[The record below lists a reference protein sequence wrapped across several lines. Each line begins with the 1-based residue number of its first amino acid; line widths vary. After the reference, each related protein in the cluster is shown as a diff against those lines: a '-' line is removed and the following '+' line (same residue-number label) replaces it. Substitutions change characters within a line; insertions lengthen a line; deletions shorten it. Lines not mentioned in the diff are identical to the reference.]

1 MIEKHGAECKLHGP
15 PMLVVKT
22 NFGLVLYN
30 NSANFYR
37 FVIGQLTLKTSITTA
52 ADDIHKYFFTVFQ
65 RK

>member
-1 MIEKHGAECKLHGP
+1 MTEKHGAVCKLHGP

-30 NSANFYR
+30 HANFYL

-52 ADDIHKYFFTVFQ
+52 ADDIQKYFFTVFQ